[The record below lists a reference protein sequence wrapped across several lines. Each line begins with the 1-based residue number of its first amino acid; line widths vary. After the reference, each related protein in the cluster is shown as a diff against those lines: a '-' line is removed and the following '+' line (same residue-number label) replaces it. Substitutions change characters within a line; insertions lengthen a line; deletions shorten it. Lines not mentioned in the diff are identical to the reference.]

1 MTYMRKIILFLAL
14 LAAIHTTGNSQQKNE
29 TICRLGFDYD
39 ISQSRNWGYNQL
51 VVTKVYPYS
60 SAELAGLKKFDII
73 DTINGIDVRT
83 ISDGEI
89 EQLLNPAGQS
99 EVVMTVKNLAHDS
112 RQILIKK
119 DCKKSLSISE
129 DQLTSAFSMYS
140 LETTKEVDFT
150 CPFKTTVTKDTVSFS
165 QFKTFA
171 FSPIDENNRELEEKI
186 NENIKNEL
194 TKKGMTVDV
203 VQPDILIQT
212 YYYFD
217 KNPNYVGTN
226 KIVVKKEAVYRY
238 NLAHNKVEK
247 FPFLASNTSES
258 EAEYLLQ
265 FGIRLIDQKI
275 QPGRVLWECESNELM
290 ETAYS
295 LNDYAQAHTPLMFM
309 QYPYVKYSLNVPY
322 HISMKSYNY
331 TGISYDINRLEL
343 ISEVKRNSPAY
354 EVGIRAKDVV
364 EKIGRNKMGYTSE
377 EFSKAYKQFITK
389 TLSYRDP
396 KTIFTDSNG
405 FKYCMLWDV
414 FKYPQ
419 VADAINEPDN
429 LGAFSYL
436 YFFTPYINP
445 TGNNA
450 CTFVIRRGKEKKE
463 VVIRPTIHTET
474 TIEVK

>member
-1 MTYMRKIILFLAL
+1 MTYMRKYILFLAL

-129 DQLTSAFSMYS
+129 DQLASAFSMYS

>member
-129 DQLTSAFSMYS
+129 DQLASAFSMYS

-309 QYPYVKYSLNVPY
+309 QYPYVKYGLNVPY

>member
-99 EVVMTVKNLAHDS
+99 EVVMTVKNLALDS

-129 DQLTSAFSMYS
+129 DQLASAFSMYS

-203 VQPDILIQT
+203 VLPDILIQT

-419 VADAINEPDN
+419 VGDAINEPDN

-474 TIEVK
+474 TIEIK

>member
-1 MTYMRKIILFLAL
+1 MIHARKLFLFLVL
-14 LAAIHTTGNSQQKNE
+14 LTMIHTTGYSQQRNE
-29 TICRLGFDYD
+29 TVCRLGFDYD

-51 VVTKVYPYS
+51 VITKIYPYS
-60 SAELAGLKKFDII
+60 SAELAGLKAYDII
-73 DTINGIDVRT
+73 DTINGVDVRT
-83 ISDGEI
+83 LSGDEI

-99 EVVMTVKNLAHDS
+99 EVVMTVRNLAHDQ
-112 RQILIKK
+112 RQVLVKK
-119 DCKKSLSISE
+119 DCKKSNSISE
-129 DQLTSAFSMYS
+129 DQLASAFSMYS
-140 LETTKEVDFT
+140 LETTKEIDFT
-150 CPFKTTVTKDTVSFS
+150 CPFKTTVTKDTVSFER
-165 QFKTFA
+165 FKTFA

>member
-14 LAAIHTTGNSQQKNE
+14 LAAIYTTGNSQQKNE

-73 DTINGIDVRT
+73 DTINGINVRT

-129 DQLTSAFSMYS
+129 DQLASAFSMYS

>member
-1 MTYMRKIILFLAL
+1 MRKIILFLAL

-129 DQLTSAFSMYS
+129 DQLASAFSMYS

-275 QPGRVLWECESNELM
+275 QSGRVLWECESNELM

>member
-129 DQLTSAFSMYS
+129 DQLASAFSMYS

-171 FSPIDENNRELEEKI
+171 FSPIDENNRELEEEI

-322 HISMKSYNY
+322 HINMKSYNY

>member
-51 VVTKVYPYS
+51 VITKIYPYS

-129 DQLTSAFSMYS
+129 DQLASAFSMYS

>member
-14 LAAIHTTGNSQQKNE
+14 LAAIHATGNSQQKNE

-60 SAELAGLKKFDII
+60 SAELAGLKRFDII

-83 ISDGEI
+83 VSDSEI

-119 DCKKSLSISE
+119 ECKKSLSISE
-129 DQLTSAFSMYS
+129 DQLASAFSMYS

-226 KIVVKKEAVYRY
+226 KIVVKKEPVYRY

-265 FGIRLIDQKI
+265 FGIRLIDQKL

-295 LNDYAQAHTPLMFM
+295 LNDYAQAHMPLMFM

-419 VADAINEPDN
+419 VAEAINEPDN

>member
-1 MTYMRKIILFLAL
+1 M
-14 LAAIHTTGNSQQKNE
+14 
-29 TICRLGFDYD
+29 
-39 ISQSRNWGYNQL
+39 
-51 VVTKVYPYS
+51 
-60 SAELAGLKKFDII
+60 
-73 DTINGIDVRT
+73 
-83 ISDGEI
+83 
-89 EQLLNPAGQS
+89 NPAGQS

-129 DQLTSAFSMYS
+129 DQLASAFSMYS

-150 CPFKTTVTKDTVSFS
+150 CPFKTTVTKDTVNFS

>member
-129 DQLTSAFSMYS
+129 DQLASAFSMYS

-331 TGISYDINRLEL
+331 TGISYDINRLDL

>member
-29 TICRLGFDYD
+29 TICRFGFDYD

-129 DQLTSAFSMYS
+129 DQLASAFSMYS

>member
-1 MTYMRKIILFLAL
+1 MRQSAGWDLTTTSAKAGIGATTNWSSPRYILT
-14 LAAIHTTGNSQQKNE
+14 HQPS
-29 TICRLGFDYD
+29 
-39 ISQSRNWGYNQL
+39 WH
-51 VVTKVYPYS
+51 
-60 SAELAGLKKFDII
+60 
-73 DTINGIDVRT
+73 VRT

-129 DQLTSAFSMYS
+129 DQLASAFSMYS

>member
-1 MTYMRKIILFLAL
+1 MRKIILFLAL

-129 DQLTSAFSMYS
+129 DQLASAFSMYS

>member
-129 DQLTSAFSMYS
+129 DQLASAFSMYS

>member
-73 DTINGIDVRT
+73 DMINGIDVRT

-129 DQLTSAFSMYS
+129 DQLASAFSMYS

>member
-1 MTYMRKIILFLAL
+1 M
-14 LAAIHTTGNSQQKNE
+14 
-29 TICRLGFDYD
+29 
-39 ISQSRNWGYNQL
+39 
-51 VVTKVYPYS
+51 
-60 SAELAGLKKFDII
+60 
-73 DTINGIDVRT
+73 
-83 ISDGEI
+83 
-89 EQLLNPAGQS
+89 
-99 EVVMTVKNLAHDS
+99 
-112 RQILIKK
+112 
-119 DCKKSLSISE
+119 SISE
-129 DQLTSAFSMYS
+129 DQLASAFSMYS

>member
-1 MTYMRKIILFLAL
+1 MRKIILFLAL

-129 DQLTSAFSMYS
+129 DQLASAFSMYS

-171 FSPIDENNRELEEKI
+171 FSPIDENNRELEEEI

-322 HISMKSYNY
+322 HINMKSYNY

>member
-1 MTYMRKIILFLAL
+1 MRQSAGWDLTTTSAKAGIGATTNWSSPRYILT
-14 LAAIHTTGNSQQKNE
+14 HQPS
-29 TICRLGFDYD
+29 
-39 ISQSRNWGYNQL
+39 W
-51 VVTKVYPYS
+51 P
-60 SAELAGLKKFDII
+60 
-73 DTINGIDVRT
+73 
-83 ISDGEI
+83 DGEI

-129 DQLTSAFSMYS
+129 DQLASAFSMYS

>member
-1 MTYMRKIILFLAL
+1 MIHARKLFLFLVL
-14 LAAIHTTGNSQQKNE
+14 LTMIHTTGYSQQRNE
-29 TICRLGFDYD
+29 TVCRLGFDYD

-51 VVTKVYPYS
+51 VITKIYPYS

-129 DQLTSAFSMYS
+129 DQLASAFSMYS

-414 FKYPQ
+414 SKYPQ

>member
-39 ISQSRNWGYNQL
+39 ISQSRNWGYSQL

-129 DQLTSAFSMYS
+129 DQLASAFSMYS

>member
-129 DQLTSAFSMYS
+129 DQLASAFSMYS

-322 HISMKSYNY
+322 HICMKSYNY

>member
-1 MTYMRKIILFLAL
+1 MIHARKLFLFLVL
-14 LAAIHTTGNSQQKNE
+14 LTMIHTTGYSQQRNE
-29 TICRLGFDYD
+29 TVCRLGFDYD

-51 VVTKVYPYS
+51 VITKIYPYS
-60 SAELAGLKKFDII
+60 SAELAGLKAYDII
-73 DTINGIDVRT
+73 DTINGVDVRT
-83 ISDGEI
+83 LSGDEI

-99 EVVMTVKNLAHDS
+99 EVVMTVRNLAHDQ
-112 RQILIKK
+112 RQVLVKK
-119 DCKKSLSISE
+119 DCKKSNSISE
-129 DQLTSAFSMYS
+129 DQLASAFSMYS
-140 LETTKEVDFT
+140 LETTKEIDFT
-150 CPFKTTVTKDTVSFS
+150 CPFKTTVTKDTVSFER
-165 QFKTFA
+165 FKTFA
-171 FSPIDENNRELEEKI
+171 FSPIDENNRALEEQV
-186 NENIKNEL
+186 NESIKNVL
-194 TKKGMTVDV
+194 TKKGLTVDV
-203 VQPDILIQT
+203 VQPDLLIQT
-212 YYYFD
+212 YYFFD

-226 KIVVKKEAVYRY
+226 KIVVNKEAIYRY
-238 NLAHNKVEK
+238 NSSKNKVEK
-247 FPFLASNTSES
+247 FPFLNPSTSES

-265 FGIRLIDQKI
+265 FGIRLIDQKLE
-275 QPGRVLWECESNELM
+275 PGRVLWECEANELM
-290 ETAYS
+290 EDSYS
-295 LNDYAQAHTPLMFM
+295 LADYAKAHAPLMFM
-309 QYPYVKYSLNVPY
+309 QYPYVKYGQNVPF
-322 HISMKSYNY
+322 HVSMKSYNY
-331 TGISYDINRLEL
+331 TGISYDIDRLEL
-343 ISEVKRNSPAY
+343 ISEVRKNSPAY
-354 EVGIRAKDVV
+354 EVGIRARDVV
-364 EKIGRNKMGYTSE
+364 ERIGRNKMGYTSE

-396 KTIFTDSNG
+396 KSIFTDSNG

>member
-129 DQLTSAFSMYS
+129 DQLASAFSMYS

-364 EKIGRNKMGYTSE
+364 EKIGRNKMDYTSE

-396 KTIFTDSNG
+396 KSIFTDSNG

>member
-14 LAAIHTTGNSQQKNE
+14 LAAIHTTGNSQQKN
-29 TICRLGFDYD
+29 YD

-51 VVTKVYPYS
+51 VITKIYPYS

-129 DQLTSAFSMYS
+129 DQLASAFSMYS

>member
-60 SAELAGLKKFDII
+60 SAELAGLKRFDII

-129 DQLTSAFSMYS
+129 DQLASAFSMYS

-150 CPFKTTVTKDTVSFS
+150 CPFKTTVTKDTVSFG

-217 KNPNYVGTN
+217 KNPNYIGAN
-226 KIVVKKEAVYRY
+226 KIVVQKEAIYRY
-238 NLAHNKVEK
+238 NLARNKVEK

-265 FGIRLIDQKI
+265 FGIRLIDQKL

-295 LNDYAQAHTPLMFM
+295 LDDYAQAHTPLMFM

-354 EVGIRAKDVV
+354 EAGIRAKDVV
-364 EKIGRNKMGYTSE
+364 EKIGRNKMGYSSE

-463 VVIRPTIHTET
+463 VIIRPTIHTET

>member
-129 DQLTSAFSMYS
+129 DQLASAFSMYS

-194 TKKGMTVDV
+194 TKKGMTMDV

>member
-1 MTYMRKIILFLAL
+1 MRKIILFLAL

-51 VVTKVYPYS
+51 VVTKIYPYS

-129 DQLTSAFSMYS
+129 DQLASAFSMYS
-140 LETTKEVDFT
+140 LETTKEMDFT
-150 CPFKTTVTKDTVSFS
+150 CPFKTTVTKDTISFS
-165 QFKTFA
+165 HFKTFA

-217 KNPNYVGTN
+217 KNPNYVGAN

-247 FPFLASNTSES
+247 FPFLTSNTSES

-295 LNDYAQAHTPLMFM
+295 LNDYAQTHTPLMFM
-309 QYPYVKYSLNVPY
+309 QYPYVKYGLNVPY

-354 EVGIRAKDVV
+354 EVGIRANDVV

>member
-14 LAAIHTTGNSQQKNE
+14 LAAIHTTGYSQKNE

-60 SAELAGLKKFDII
+60 SAELAGLKRFDII

-99 EVVMTVKNLAHDS
+99 EVIMTVKNLAHDS

-129 DQLTSAFSMYS
+129 DQLASAFSMYS

-150 CPFKTTVTKDTVSFS
+150 CPFKTTVTRDTVSFS

-238 NLAHNKVEK
+238 NLARNKVEK

-265 FGIRLIDQKI
+265 FGIRLIDQKL

-295 LNDYAQAHTPLMFM
+295 LNEYAQAHTPLMFM
-309 QYPYVKYSLNVPY
+309 QYPYVKYGLNVPY

-450 CTFVIRRGKEKKE
+450 CTFVIRRGKERKE
-463 VVIRPTIHTET
+463 IVIRPTIRTET

>member
-119 DCKKSLSISE
+119 DCKKSLSIPE
-129 DQLTSAFSMYS
+129 DQLASAFSMYS

-322 HISMKSYNY
+322 HINMKSYNY

>member
-1 MTYMRKIILFLAL
+1 MRKIILFLAL

-129 DQLTSAFSMYS
+129 DQLASAFSMYS

-364 EKIGRNKMGYTSE
+364 EKIDRNKMGYTSE